1 MATERAVAVQLTED
15 WTLEKSSLAFLFH
28 PSTQPFREL
37 KKDTMAWLHIS
48 KKIDGHDGNEWA
60 IITPLKS
67 TSEGLVEMFPGDH
80 SKVEIPYKFLRV
92 GLRVIKDWGVGESDQ
107 ARQVH
112 STKVFR
118 KNDMLVCDE
127 LSTTLPAVIKV
138 KVATLS
144 AQHGF
149 KAAPPLYTIHSSL
162 VDYGYEKADNCVNNR
177 QLGKRRA
184 SQMN

>member
-15 WTLEKSSLAFLFH
+15 WTLEKASLAFLFH
-28 PSTQPFREL
+28 PSTQPVREL
-37 KKDTMAWLHIS
+37 KKNTRAWLHIS
-48 KKIDGHDGNEWA
+48 KKIDGHAGNEWA

-80 SKVEIPYKFLRV
+80 SKVEIPYQFLRA
-92 GLRVIKDWGVGESDQ
+92 GLRVIKDWRLKNGEFGL
-107 ARQVH
+107 A
-112 STKVFR
+112 TKDFR

-127 LSTTLPAVIKV
+127 LGTTLPDLIKV

-149 KAAPPLYTIHSSL
+149 KAAPPLYTIHSSY

-177 QLGKRRA
+177 HLGKRRA
-184 SQMN
+184 GLMN